1 MIARNLFERNLSRM
15 KKYVALPALALA
27 GGVGGFL
34 VRRWQLASAY
44 VPETGLFTHG
54 APATLVLMGLLG
66 LAGVVI
72 LLLVLPIKEGPE
84 DFLPAFHSPETGQIT
99 ILTAAGL
106 LLMITGVLGLWSGLD
121 SLSLWRTYPD
131 QYQMSTLAAQM
142 VASLLCLPAGGG
154 ILLMGRMAYRGEL
167 NDWACRLASLPALAG
182 LVWLFSVH
190 LENGIEPV
198 LMKYGTQLAAALLL
212 TLAHYYIAA
221 FLFGR
226 PRRRRTAF
234 LALTGG
240 ILGLTS
246 LADGAGLF
254 QTAATLAFSLSAL
267 TFGRALLRNTWGP
280 AWPERLEGQMPRAEE
295 EHTSEQDA

>member
-1 MIARNLFERNLSRM
+1 M

-212 TLAHYYIAA
+212 TLAHYYIAS

-226 PRRRRTAF
+226 PRRRRTA
-234 LALTGG
+234 LMALTGG

>member
-1 MIARNLFERNLSRM
+1 M

-66 LAGVVI
+66 LAAAVF

-106 LLMITGVLGLWSGLD
+106 LLMITGVLGLWNGLD

>member
-106 LLMITGVLGLWSGLD
+106 LLMITGVLGLWNGLD

>member
-1 MIARNLFERNLSRM
+1 M

-34 VRRWQLASAY
+34 ARRWQLASAY